1 MTPPARKLAAIRAGP
16 PSGKT
21 AERKVQQDSRPL
33 TDARPSRV
41 GRLPDAPGQVELPP
55 AKPRRMADSDAL
67 PRRVAALDQPD
78 RPDPGDATAAR
89 RLGLFGYTAASIVA
103 GLVLLAWTTLVVPV
117 GPAIDPRLVDTPLSG
132 PLGGAVLWVLFGFLG
147 SLRVLRAPGGA
158 GYLTFHLPFVAAALV
173 LGGPTA
179 GAWVGFVSTLERR
192 ELEQLPWYGLLA
204 NHAVFVIAAVAGGL
218 VAQQVGQLVQGVG
231 SPGLGTALVAVSGT
245 LVLSIIS
252 TAMAAVTVMIRD
264 EVSVPAW
271 VDILKGQF
279 GRLSALE
286 VALAWAMVIVYTQI
300 GWWAPAV
307 VGVIALLAWD
317 NHPMPLPDALTGL
330 LTADGFTRRLDAGIG
345 RLRHGLLP
353 GATLMAIDLDGFKAV
368 NDRYGHAVGDEVLS
382 EVGVR
387 LASQARRPTDV
398 AGRAGGDEFAVFLPG
413 LADAAVAMR
422 RADEVAQALAAPIET
437 SVGRVAVGA
446 SVGVVVLSAW
456 GGLPATGTIQRHA
469 DAAMFLAKR
478 EGGGCHLY
486 DPREVGPF
494 DDDQAEGRR

>member
-1 MTPPARKLAAIRAGP
+1 MTDTRPRSRGRA
-16 PSGKT
+16 
-21 AERKVQQDSRPL
+21 
-33 TDARPSRV
+33 
-41 GRLPDAPGQVELPP
+41 PDAPRQPELAPTAP
-55 AKPRRMADSDAL
+55 GRPVDSARL
-67 PRRVAALDQPD
+67 SRHLAALD
-78 RPDPGDATAAR
+78 RPHADTGDTTVAR
-89 RLGLFGYTAASIVA
+89 RLGLFGYTAASIAV
-103 GLVLLAWTTLVVPV
+103 GLALLAWTTVVIPV
-117 GPAIDPRLVDTPLSG
+117 GADIDPRLVGAPLPG
-132 PLGGAVLWVLFGFLG
+132 PLGGAVLWILFGFLG

-218 VAQQVGQLVQGVG
+218 VAQQVGELVHGVG
-231 SPGLGTALVAVSGT
+231 SAGLETALVAVSGT

-264 EVSVPAW
+264 EVSVPAL

-286 VALAWAMVIVYTQI
+286 VALAWTMVIVYTQI
-300 GWWAPAV
+300 GWWAPAL

-317 NHPMPLPDALTGL
+317 NHPMPSPDALTGL
-330 LTADGFTRRLDAGIG
+330 LSADGFTRRLDAGVG
-345 RLRHGLLP
+345 RLRHGLVP

-368 NDRYGHAVGDEVLS
+368 NDRYGHAVGDEVLAV
-382 EVGVR
+382 VGAR
-387 LASQARRPTDV
+387 LAAQARRPMDM
-398 AGRAGGDEFAVFLPG
+398 AGRAGGDEFAMFLPG
-413 LADAAVAMR
+413 LADPTVAMR
-422 RADEVAQALAAPIET
+422 RANEVAQALEAPIAT
-437 SVGRVAVGA
+437 SVGHVVVGA

-456 GGLPATGTIQRHA
+456 GGVPATGTIQRHA

-478 EGGGCHLY
+478 SGGGSHLY
-486 DPREVGPF
+486 DPREAGPF
-494 DDDQAEGRR
+494 DDNRLGEDR